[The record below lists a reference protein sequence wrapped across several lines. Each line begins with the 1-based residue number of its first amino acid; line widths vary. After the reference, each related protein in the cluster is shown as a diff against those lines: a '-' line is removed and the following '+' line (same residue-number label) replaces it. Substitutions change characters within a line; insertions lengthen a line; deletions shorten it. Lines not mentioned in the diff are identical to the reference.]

1 MFELY
6 PVLKFIHIAAVVC
19 WIGGGVLLSLLV
31 EQVRRGG
38 NAAELTSM
46 IDRMEWFGPRYFM
59 PLSFVTLIAGIGLTQ
74 IGWSFSQAWVSI
86 GFTGLIVSGAI
97 GGGYLSRKGRTLKAL
112 IASKGAN
119 SAEAQAAIGQ
129 LLMVARIDLLV
140 LTLVVADMV
149 LKPGA

>member
-38 NAAELTSM
+38 NAAEVTSI
-46 IDRMEWFGPRYFM
+46 IDRIKWFGPRYFM

-74 IGWSFSQAWVSI
+74 IGWSFSQA
-86 GFTGLIVSGAI
+86 
-97 GGGYLSRKGRTLKAL
+97 
-112 IASKGAN
+112 
-119 SAEAQAAIGQ
+119 
-129 LLMVARIDLLV
+129 
-140 LTLVVADMV
+140 
-149 LKPGA
+149 